1 MDATTRKR
9 LEAAGW
15 RTGTV
20 AELLGLTPAESAF
33 IEMKLALARTVRTLR
48 ERRHLSQDQAA
59 AALGSSQSRISKIEA
74 ADRSVSLD
82 LLVRFA
88 LDLGATR
95 RDVAE
100 AGQSAADLPLD
111 HGFRAPGLALGEGLA
126 DTHDRHQPRRGR
138 RAQLLGDTRVGL
150 TEELAA
156 LRPGQWHHSKGARG
170 HFGGMPRW
178 RPPCRDALWSHLAR
192 PNFRRSRLLRC
203 SLGPSSFVRGAG
215 LGLQTPTD

>member
-100 AGQSAADLPLD
+100 TLLGSSVSVKRVPAKRDPAGRRPDRSRPPTVRAAKA
-111 HGFRAPGLALGEGLA
+111 RTIA
-126 DTHDRHQPRRGR
+126 PRRL
-138 RAQLLGDTRVGL
+138 RA
-150 TEELAA
+150 
-156 LRPGQWHHSKGARG
+156 
-170 HFGGMPRW
+170 
-178 RPPCRDALWSHLAR
+178 
-192 PNFRRSRLLRC
+192 
-203 SLGPSSFVRGAG
+203 
-215 LGLQTPTD
+215 